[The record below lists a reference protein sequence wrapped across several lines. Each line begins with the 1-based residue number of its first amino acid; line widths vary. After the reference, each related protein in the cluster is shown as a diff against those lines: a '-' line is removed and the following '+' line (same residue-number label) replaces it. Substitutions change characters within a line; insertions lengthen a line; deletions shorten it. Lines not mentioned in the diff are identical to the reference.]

1 MFIFLHWSINIH
13 TDTEMTTDIKQI
25 GERIKGLRDA
35 IDLSPDEMA
44 HRLEVDTDD
53 YLQFETGEKDISVSF
68 LQRIE
73 REFNVDM
80 GTLMFGTEPRMNA
93 YFITR
98 KDKGV
103 SMERVSA
110 YKYQSLT
117 SGFNNN
123 VAEIFVVT
131 VEPKPM
137 DTDFYQNI
145 HAGQEFNMVLEG
157 SMMLHINGKDMVL
170 EEGDSIYFDSSLP
183 HGMKAL
189 GNKPVKFLAVILYP

>member
-1 MFIFLHWSINIH
+1 
-13 TDTEMTTDIKQI
+13 MTTDIKQI

-35 IDLSPDEMA
+35 VDLSPDEMA
-44 HRLEVDTDD
+44 HRLEVDRDD
-53 YLQFETGEKDISVSF
+53 YLQFESGEKDISVSF

-73 REFNVDM
+73 REFNVDLS
-80 GTLMFGTEPRMNA
+80 TLMFGTEPKMNS

-98 KDKGV
+98 KNKGV
-103 SMERVSA
+103 SVERVSA

-117 SGFNNN
+117 SGFTNN
-123 VAEIFVVT
+123 VAEIFVVS
-131 VEPKPM
+131 VEPKPT
-137 DTDFYQNI
+137 DTDFYRNI

-157 SMMLHINGKDMVL
+157 SMMIHINGKNLTL

-189 GNKPVKFLAVILYP
+189 DHKPVKFLAVVLYP

>member
-1 MFIFLHWSINIH
+1 MK
-13 TDTEMTTDIKQI
+13 TDIKQI

-35 IDLSPDEMA
+35 LDFSPDEMA
-44 HRLEVDTDD
+44 KRLEVDVKD
-53 YLQFETGEKDISVSF
+53 YLRFENGEMDISVSF

-73 REFNVDM
+73 REFGVDIS
-80 GTLMFGTEPRMNA
+80 TLMFGTEPRMNS

-103 SMERVSA
+103 SVERVSE

-117 SGFNNN
+117 SGFTNN
-123 VAEIFVVT
+123 VSEIFIVT
-131 VEPKPM
+131 VEPKPIE
-137 DTDFYQNI
+137 TDFYKNI

-157 SMMLHINGKDMVL
+157 SMMININGKNL
-170 EEGDSIYFDSSLP
+170 ILGKGDSIYFDSSLP

-189 GNKPVKFLAVILYP
+189 NDKPVKFLAVILYP

>member
-1 MFIFLHWSINIH
+1 MKNESTRTTME
-13 TDTEMTTDIKQI
+13 TDLKQI

-35 IDLSPDEMA
+35 LGFSPGEMA
-44 HRLEVDTDD
+44 HKLEVDEDV
-53 YLQFETGEKDISVSF
+53 YLQYEAGERDISISF

-73 REFNVDM
+73 REFNVDLA
-80 GTLMFGTEPRMNA
+80 TLMFGTEPKMNS

-103 SMERVSA
+103 SVERVSA

-117 SGFNNN
+117 SGFTNN
-123 VAEIFVVT
+123 VAEVFVVT

-137 DTDFYQNI
+137 ETDFYRNI

-157 SMMLHINGKDMVL
+157 SMMLNINGKNL
-170 EEGDSIYFDSSLP
+170 ILNKGDSIYFDSSLP

-189 GNKPVKFLAVILYP
+189 NEKPVKFLAVILYP

>member
-1 MFIFLHWSINIH
+1 MKNESTRTTME
-13 TDTEMTTDIKQI
+13 TDLKQI

-35 IDLSPDEMA
+35 LGFSPGEMA
-44 HRLEVDTDD
+44 HKLEVDEDV
-53 YLQFETGEKDISVSF
+53 YLQYEAGERDISISF

-73 REFNVDM
+73 REFNVDLA
-80 GTLMFGTEPRMNA
+80 TLMFGTEPKMNS

-98 KDKGV
+98 KDKGESV
-103 SMERVSA
+103 ERVSA

-117 SGFNNN
+117 AGFTNN
-123 VAEIFVVT
+123 VAEVFVVT

-137 DTDFYQNI
+137 ETDFYRNI

-157 SMMLHINGKDMVL
+157 SMMLNINGKNL
-170 EEGDSIYFDSSLP
+170 ILNEGDSIYFDSSLP

-189 GNKPVKFLAVILYP
+189 NEKPVKFLAVILYP

>member
-1 MFIFLHWSINIH
+1 MA
-13 TDTEMTTDIKQI
+13 TDLKQI
-25 GERIKGLRDA
+25 GERIKGLREA
-35 IDLSPDEMA
+35 LGFSSGEMT
-44 HRLEVDTDD
+44 HRLEVDEDV
-53 YLQFETGEKDISVSF
+53 YLQYEAGERDISVSF

-73 REFNVDM
+73 REFNVDLA
-80 GTLMFGTEPRMNA
+80 TLMFGTEPKMNS

-103 SMERVSA
+103 SVERVSA

-117 SGFNNN
+117 SGFTNN
-123 VAEIFVVT
+123 VAEVFVVT

-137 DTDFYQNI
+137 ETDFYRNI

-157 SMMLHINGKDMVL
+157 SMMLNINGKNL
-170 EEGDSIYFDSSLP
+170 ILNEGDSIYFDSSLP

-189 GNKPVKFLAVILYP
+189 NDKPVKFLAVVLYP

>member
-1 MFIFLHWSINIH
+1 
-13 TDTEMTTDIKQI
+13 MTTDLKQI
-25 GERIKGLRDA
+25 GERIEGLRDA
-35 IDLSPDEMA
+35 FNLSPDEMA
-44 HRLEVDTDD
+44 HRLEIDTEE
-53 YLQFETGEKDISVSF
+53 YLEFEAGERDISVSF

-80 GTLMFGTEPRMNA
+80 GTLMFGTEPRMNS

-103 SMERVSA
+103 TVERVSA

-117 SGFNNN
+117 AGFTNN
-123 VAEIFVVT
+123 VAELFVVT
-131 VEPKPM
+131 VEPKSM
-137 DTDFYQNI
+137 ETDFYQNI

-157 SMMLHINGKDMVL
+157 SMKLHINGKDLML
-170 EEGDSIYFDSSLP
+170 GEGDSIYFDSSLP

-189 GNKPVKFLAVILYP
+189 NNKPVKFLAVILYP

>member
-1 MFIFLHWSINIH
+1 MR
-13 TDTEMTTDIKQI
+13 TDLKQI
-25 GERIKGLRDA
+25 GERIRGLRDA
-35 IDLSPDEMA
+35 IDFSPAEMA
-44 HRLEVDTDD
+44 HRLEVDEAV

-73 REFNVDM
+73 REFNVDLA
-80 GTLMFGTEPRMNA
+80 TLMFGTEPKMNA

-103 SMERVSA
+103 SVERVSA

-117 SGFNNN
+117 SGFTNN
-123 VAEIFVVT
+123 VAEVFVVT

-137 DTDFYQNI
+137 EDDFYQNI
-145 HAGQEFNMVLEG
+145 HAGQEFNMILEG
-157 SMMLHINGKDMVL
+157 SMMLKINGKDL
-170 EEGDSIYFDSSLP
+170 ILNEGDSIYFDSSLP

-189 GNKPVKFLAVILYP
+189 NNKQVKFLTVVLYP

>member
-1 MFIFLHWSINIH
+1 MA
-13 TDTEMTTDIKQI
+13 TDLKLI

-35 IDLSPDEMA
+35 LDLSPDKMA
-44 HRLEVDTDD
+44 QKLEVDEDV
-53 YLQFETGEKDISVSF
+53 YLQYETGEKDISVSF

-73 REFNVDM
+73 REFNVDLA
-80 GTLMFGTEPRMNA
+80 TLMFGTEPKMNS

-103 SMERVSA
+103 SVERVSA

-117 SGFNNN
+117 AGFTNN
-123 VAEIFVVT
+123 VAEVFVVT

-137 DTDFYQNI
+137 EEDFYQNI
-145 HAGQEFNMVLEG
+145 HAGQEFNMILEG
-157 SMMLHINGKDMVL
+157 SMVLNINGKSL
-170 EEGDSIYFDSSLP
+170 ILNTGDSIYFDSSLP

-189 GNKPVKFLAVILYP
+189 NDSPVKFLAVVLYP

>member
-1 MFIFLHWSINIH
+1 
-13 TDTEMTTDIKQI
+13 MTTDIRQI
-25 GERIKGLRDA
+25 GERIKGLREA
-35 IDLSPDEMA
+35 VNLSPGEMA
-44 HRLEVDTDD
+44 RRLEVDMDD

-73 REFNVDM
+73 REFNVDL
-80 GTLMFGTEPRMNA
+80 GTLMFGTEPRMNS

-103 SMERVSA
+103 SVERVSA

-117 SGFNNN
+117 AGFTNN

-137 DTDFYQNI
+137 ETDFYQNI

-157 SMMLHINGKDMVL
+157 SMMLHINGKNLIL

-189 GNKPVKFLAVILYP
+189 NDKPVKFLAVILYP

>member
-1 MFIFLHWSINIH
+1 MK
-13 TDTEMTTDIKQI
+13 TDLKQI

-35 IDLSPDEMA
+35 LDYSPTDMA
-44 HRLEVDTDD
+44 GRLEVGVKD
-53 YLQFETGEKDISVSF
+53 YLLYEEGEKDISVSF

-73 REFNVDM
+73 REFNVDIS
-80 GTLMFGTEPRMNA
+80 TLMFGTEARMSS

-98 KDKGV
+98 KDKGESV
-103 SMERVSA
+103 ERISA

-117 SGFNNN
+117 SGFSNSRSD
-123 VAEIFVVT
+123 VFVVT

-137 DTDFYQNI
+137 EMDFFKNI

-157 SMMLHINGKDMVL
+157 RMLMNMNGKELML
-170 EEGDSIYFDSSLP
+170 EQGDSIYFDSSLP

-189 GNKPVKFLAVILYP
+189 DNKPVKFLAVILHP

>member
-1 MFIFLHWSINIH
+1 ME
-13 TDTEMTTDIKQI
+13 TDLKQI

-35 IDLSPDEMA
+35 LGFSPDEMA
-44 HRLEVDTDD
+44 RRLEVDEEL
-53 YLQFETGEKDISVSF
+53 YLQHETGERDISVPF

-73 REFNVDM
+73 REFNIDLD
-80 GTLMFGTEPRMNA
+80 TLMFGTEPKMNS
-93 YFITR
+93 YYITR

-103 SMERVSA
+103 SVERVSA

-117 SGFNNN
+117 AGFINN
-123 VAEIFVVT
+123 VAEVFVVT

-137 DTDFYQNI
+137 ETDIYRNI

-157 SMMLHINGKDMVL
+157 RMVININGKDL
-170 EEGDSIYFDSSLP
+170 ILNEGDSIYFDSSLP

-189 GNKPVKFLAVILYP
+189 DEKPVKFLAVILYP

>member
-1 MFIFLHWSINIH
+1 MG
-13 TDTEMTTDIKQI
+13 TDLKQI

-35 IDLSPDEMA
+35 LDFSPGEMA
-44 HRLEVDTDD
+44 HKLEVDEAI
-53 YLQFETGEKDISVSF
+53 YLQYETGERDISVSF

-73 REFNVDM
+73 REFNVDLA
-80 GTLMFGTEPRMNA
+80 TLMFGTEPKMNA

-103 SMERVSA
+103 SVERVQA

-117 SGFNNN
+117 SGFTNN
-123 VAEIFVVT
+123 VAEVFVVT

-137 DTDFYQNI
+137 ETDCYQNI
-145 HAGQEFNMVLEG
+145 HAGQEFNMILEG
-157 SMMLHINGKDMVL
+157 SMMLNINGKSL
-170 EEGDSIYFDSSLP
+170 ILNEGDSIYFDSSLP

-189 GNKPVKFLAVILYP
+189 NDKPVKFLTVVLYP